1 MCNLHIHAM
10 VAIGHPP
17 LPSTPAS
24 QRHAISSG
32 ASFARRLAWLVALL
46 GLACVDARA
55 DDPVHGQTLYAA
67 QCASCHGS
75 SPLTSNSNKI
85 YNGRNARSV
94 IDAAIGSVA
103 DMNSLRASYL
113 SGGTALADVAAYLGN
128 SPTTL
133 SFASTAVGSTAAA
146 QTVTVYASL
155 KTGNSI
161 SGLTVSTSGDF
172 ARSGGSCATTVA
184 TGASCTVLVSL
195 TPTASGTRSGTLSV
209 AHAGTLTPITIALSG
224 TGSGAVTA
232 PVAAVSP
239 SSLALAATAI
249 GANSAAQNVTV
260 SNTGNA
266 ALVLSSITL
275 SNSADFVIAGGTC
288 STGAS
293 VAAGASCTVSV
304 AFAPSAGATGT
315 RSGTLAIASNASP
328 ASVSLSGNATAALAP
343 AAALTAS
350 LAFGS
355 VNLGTTSG
363 VQTATLTN
371 TGTAAL
377 TLGSLSTGSSEFALA
392 GGSCAAGASLAAGA
406 SCTVQLSFTPA
417 AAGTRSASL
426 VITHNA
432 AGGSSSTSLSGT
444 GVALNPVIGVS
455 PTTLSFTQTLG
466 STSAAQTLTVSNTGN
481 APLTIAALS
490 IGGAQASE
498 FRIAGGTC
506 SAGTSVPANGSCS
519 VLVSFA
525 PLATGARNASL
536 SLSHDAAGSPTTV
549 ALVGTGTA
557 SAQPAISLNATTLV
571 FGPQVVGSAS
581 ASQAMTVSNSGAAP
595 LTLAGTLLSGSAAGD
610 FSLGGSCTAG
620 AVLAPGAAC
629 SLSLGFTP
637 SALGVRSASLTLNSN
652 ASNGA
657 AVLSLSGSGVSA
669 PAPAVSL
676 SPAALAFGNQ
686 AVGVASTARSVTLTN
701 TGSGT
706 LTLAGVG
713 ASPGFAVGS
722 GCGTTLA
729 AGASC
734 TLSVSFTPAALGAAS
749 GSLSV
754 SSNAAG
760 SPHAV
765 ALSGTGVA
773 ASPVLAWVPAVTALD
788 FGDAAVGASPVTR
801 LLTLNNL
808 GPGPVTLQQI
818 TLAGAQAGDFSLG
831 SGGSCTLGADL
842 AAGASCAVALAF
854 QPGAAGARGATL
866 QIVSSGTNPPDI
878 ALSGNGSSLAQ
889 AAVSVVPAALSF
901 DVPAA
906 GATTA
911 GAQTLTVQSAGNA
924 VLRVTAM
931 RVASGSFTLD
941 TAAANGCPAAPFDLL
956 PGQACAMA
964 VAWSGAS
971 AAVADAG
978 VVEIDTNAAATPL
991 QVPVHAQSAA
1001 STAVVAT
1008 NAGAGGCSLA
1018 GGGGGTDPT
1027 LWLLALSAAVLLWQR
1042 RSRR

>member
-1 MCNLHIHAM
+1 MCKLHIHDM
-10 VAIGHPP
+10 HPSGPPP
-17 LPSTPAS
+17 LTPVPALR
-24 QRHAISSG
+24 RHAIPMT
-32 ASFARRLAWLVALL
+32 ASFARRLACLVALL
-46 GLACVDARA
+46 SVVCLDARA
-55 DDPVHGQTLYAA
+55 DDPVHGKTLYDS
-67 QCASCHGS
+67 QCATCHGA

-103 DMNSLRASYL
+103 DMNSLRASYP
-113 SGGTALADVAAYLGN
+113 SGGSALADVAAYLGN
-128 SPTTL
+128 KPTTL

-155 KTGNSI
+155 KSGVSI

-184 TGASCTVLVSL
+184 TGASCTVLVTF
-195 TPTASGTRSGTLSV
+195 TPTASGTRSGTLSL

-224 TGSGAVTA
+224 SGSGTATA

-239 SSLALAATAI
+239 SALTLAATAI
-249 GANSAAQNVTV
+249 GATSAAQNVTL
-260 SNTGNA
+260 SNTGSA
-266 ALVLSSITL
+266 GLVISSITL
-275 SNSADFVIAGGTC
+275 TNSADFVIAGGTC
-288 STGAS
+288 AAGAS

-328 ASVSLSGNATAALAP
+328 VSVSLSGNATAALAP
-343 AAALTAS
+343 AASLTAS

-355 VNLGTTSG
+355 VNLGTTSSG
-363 VQTATLTN
+363 QTATLSN

-377 TLGSLSTGSSEFALA
+377 TLGSLSTGSSEFTLS
-392 GGSCAAGASLAAGA
+392 GGSCAAGASLAPGA
-406 SCTVQLSFTPA
+406 SCTAQLSFTPA
-417 AAGTRSASL
+417 AAGSRSASL

-432 AGGSSSTSLSGT
+432 SGGSSSTSLSGT

-455 PTTLSFTQTLG
+455 PATLSFTQTQG
-466 STSAAQTLTVSNTGN
+466 SVSAAQTLTVSNTGN
-481 APLTIAALS
+481 TSLAIAGLS
-490 IGGAQASE
+490 IVGAQASE
-498 FRIAGGTC
+498 FHLAGGTC
-506 SAGTSVPANGSCS
+506 SAGGSVAANSSCS

-536 SLSHDAAGSPTTV
+536 SISHNAVGSPTTV
-549 ALVGTGTA
+549 ALVGTGTV
-557 SAQPAISLNATTLV
+557 SAQPAISVNATSVV

-581 ASQAMTVSNSGAAP
+581 ASQAVTVSNSGAAP
-595 LTLAGTLLSGSAAGD
+595 LTLAIAALSGTAAGD
-610 FSLGGSCTAG
+610 FSLGSNCTA
-620 AVLAPGAAC
+620 ASTLAPGATC

-637 SALGVRSASLTLNSN
+637 RALGVRSATLTLNSD

-657 AVLSLSGSGVSA
+657 AVLSLSGSGVST
-669 PAPAVSL
+669 PAPGVSL
-676 SPAALAFGNQ
+676 APGSLAFGNQ
-686 AVGVASTARSVTLTN
+686 AVGVVSTARSVTLTN
-701 TGSGT
+701 TGSGA
-706 LTLAGVG
+706 LTLGG
-713 ASPGFAVGS
+713 ISASPGFAVGS
-722 GCGTTLA
+722 GCGTSLA

-734 TLSVSFTPAALGAAS
+734 TLSVTFTPAAAGAAS

-754 SSNAAG
+754 LSNAAG

-765 ALSGTGVA
+765 ALGGTGVA
-773 ASPVLAWVPAVTALD
+773 SSPALAWVPAVAALD
-788 FGDAAVGASPVTR
+788 FGDAAVGASPATR

-831 SGGSCTLGADL
+831 SGGNCALNADL
-842 AAGASCAVALAF
+842 AAGAGCTVALAF
-854 QPGAAGARGATL
+854 QPGAAGARSATL
-866 QIVSSGTNPPDI
+866 QIVSSGTNPPDV
-878 ALSGNGSSLAQ
+878 ALSGNGTSLVQ
-889 AAVSVVPAALSF
+889 PAVSVVPAALSF
-901 DVPAA
+901 DLSASGA
-906 GATTA
+906 GAG

-924 VLRVTAM
+924 VLHVTAM

-941 TAAANGCPAAPFDLL
+941 TAAANGCPSAPFDLL

-971 AAVADAG
+971 AAAADVG

-991 QVPVHAQSAA
+991 QVPVQAQSVPPPAI
-1001 STAVVAT
+1001 VAT

-1018 GGGGGTDPT
+1018 AGDGVADPT
-1027 LWLLALSAAVLLWQR
+1027 LGLLVLLAAALLWQR
-1042 RSRR
+1042 RTRR